1 VTGSLAERNLLGAI
15 ILAPNQLAVV
25 LERVTSEDF
34 ADGRLG
40 QAFDIIATM
49 AAMDEPIDPITV
61 ANRIIDTGIRL
72 GPEEALEWPNA
83 DVLTYAAS
91 EYADAVR
98 TDSLRRGIVRAADV
112 ARERL
117 GSGESPAI
125 VATDMTSAL
134 TRLVDGTV
142 SGRMQ
147 PKSLRDILDVED
159 EEPDWVIEDLLE
171 RHDRLVIT
179 GPEGGGKST
188 LVRQL
193 VILSAAGW
201 HPLWFRPMFPVEALV
216 VDAENTE
223 RQWRRAV
230 SWMSKN
236 AMNEGQ
242 RDPAEHVHIMAGKRI
257 DITSG
262 SDLGQIH
269 RMIDKYNPDIV
280 YIGPLYKLV
289 PHAIN
294 NDDDAAPLITALD
307 SLRERGV
314 ALVMEAHAGHAT
326 KFGGERDLRP
336 RGSSALLGWPEFGFG
351 IQPLEEHP
359 NVANLVRWRGDRE
372 ERHWPRSITRG
383 YSWPWEPYD

>member
-1 VTGSLAERNLLGAI
+1 MTGSLAERNLLGAI

-25 LERVTSEDF
+25 LEQVTNEDF
-34 ADGRLG
+34 TDGRLG

-61 ANRIIDTGIRL
+61 ANRIIDAGIRL

-83 DVLTYAAS
+83 DVLTYAAT
-91 EYADAVR
+91 EYAEAVR

-117 GSGESPAI
+117 SSGEAPAI

-134 TRLVDGTV
+134 TRLVDGSV
-142 SGRMQ
+142 SGRMT

-257 DITSG
+257 DITAG

-269 RMIDKYNPDIV
+269 RMIDRYNPDIV

-351 IQPLEEHP
+351 IQPLEEQP

-372 ERHWPRSITRG
+372 ERHWPRSIARG
-383 YSWPWEPYD
+383 HSWPWEPYD